1 VKQEGDHGAMFEEEE
16 DDGDSTSEDEI
27 VSMCRNNFEQDQH
40 MIMQLVPILGMY
52 SDNYFVKLPK
62 RDDGESGL
70 NWVKRTLARDTQ
82 CYNMFRVERALFNKL
97 HNTLM
102 DSYGLK
108 STRQLSSIEA
118 LAMFLWIVGAPQSVR
133 QADNRFRRS
142 LETVTRT
149 FNRVLRCLLRL
160 ANDIIVP
167 KDPTF
172 SEVHPNLENPEFWPH
187 FNNCIGA
194 IDGTHVK
201 IQVHKSKRIPY
212 LNRHNETSQNVL
224 AICDFDMRFTFVLS
238 GWPGSAH
245 DMRVFKDAITTYHHK
260 FPHPPPG
267 VLLELHCKFFNAL
280 TLVHLSLI
288 ACCLFLQFVDKFYV
302 VDAGYPNQ
310 PGYFSPY
317 KSTRYHI
324 EQWEN
329 GPPPRGMKETFN
341 HAHAK
346 VRNVIERSFGVLK
359 MKFRMLLNMPTFP
372 EEKQTR
378 IIVACMALHNFIR
391 ESRIADREFDAC
403 DADENYNP
411 MPPPPA
417 STWPQDEPVV
427 EDVNMN
433 VFRDQLANALFNGV

>member
-1 VKQEGDHGAMFEEEE
+1 M
-16 DDGDSTSEDEI
+16 
-27 VSMCRNNFEQDQH
+27 
-40 MIMQLVPILGMY
+40 
-52 SDNYFVKLPK
+52 
-62 RDDGESGL
+62 
-70 NWVKRTLARDTQ
+70 
-82 CYNMFRVERALFNKL
+82 
-97 HNTLM
+97 
-102 DSYGLK
+102 
-108 STRQLSSIEA
+108 
-118 LAMFLWIVGAPQSVR
+118 
-133 QADNRFRRS
+133 
-142 LETVTRT
+142 
-149 FNRVLRCLLRL
+149 
-160 ANDIIVP
+160 
-167 KDPTF
+167 
-172 SEVHPNLENPEFWPH
+172 
-187 FNNCIGA
+187 
-194 IDGTHVK
+194 
-201 IQVHKSKRIPY
+201 
-212 LNRHNETSQNVL
+212 
-224 AICDFDMRFTFVLS
+224 
-238 GWPGSAH
+238 
-245 DMRVFKDAITTYHHK
+245 
-260 FPHPPPG
+260 
-267 VLLELHCKFFNAL
+267 
-280 TLVHLSLI
+280 
-288 ACCLFLQFVDKFYV
+288 

-310 PGYFSPY
+310 PGYLSPY